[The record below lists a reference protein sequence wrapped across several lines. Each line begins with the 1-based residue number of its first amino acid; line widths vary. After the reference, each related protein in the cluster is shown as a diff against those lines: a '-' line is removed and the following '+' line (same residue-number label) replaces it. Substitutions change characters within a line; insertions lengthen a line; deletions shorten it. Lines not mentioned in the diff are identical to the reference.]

1 MDINCDLGEYEDAAD
16 GYKDAQIM
24 PFISACNIACGGHA
38 GSKVSM
44 RHSVLLAL
52 ENDVAIGA
60 HPSYPDVAN
69 FGRLSMQVPH
79 DQLFDLLT
87 EQVDALKDIA
97 EQQQVKLHH
106 IKPHGALYNDAAVDL
121 AVAQVIAEALK
132 AIDPNLKL
140 YGQAHSA
147 LAEAA
152 QANNLHFV
160 AEGFIDRRYLSRYQL
175 LPRNHPDA
183 LIQSLQDQL
192 RQAEYLIS
200 RKGLYGH
207 DGEWLSVDCQSLCLH
222 GDQPDAI
229 ATAQAMKDL
238 LYKLGVTLSRPL

>member
-1 MDINCDLGEYEDAAD
+1 MDINCDLGEYERLSEA
-16 GYKDAQIM
+16 GKDAEIM
-24 PFISACNIACGGHA
+24 PYIHACNIACGGHA
-38 GSKVSM
+38 GNAQTM
-44 RHSVLLAL
+44 QHSVQLAQK
-52 ENDVAIGA
+52 NGVVIGA

-69 FGRLSMQVPH
+69 FGRLSLQVPH

-87 EQVDALKDIA
+87 EQVEALKDIA
-97 EQQQVKLHH
+97 EQQHAKLHH

-121 AVAQVIAEALK
+121 AVAQVIAEVVK
-132 AIDPNLKL
+132 AIDPGLKL

-160 AEGFIDRRYLSRYQL
+160 AEGFIDRRYLSRHQL

-200 RKGLYGH
+200 RRGLFGH
-207 DGEWLSVDCQSLCLH
+207 DGEWLSIDCQSLCLH
-222 GDQPDAI
+222 GDQPDAV